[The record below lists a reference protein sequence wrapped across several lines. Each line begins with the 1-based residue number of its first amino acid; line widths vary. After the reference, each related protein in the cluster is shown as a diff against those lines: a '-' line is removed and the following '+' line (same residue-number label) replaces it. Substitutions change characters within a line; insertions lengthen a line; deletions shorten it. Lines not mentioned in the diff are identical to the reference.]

1 MDSLKWS
8 IDQIKSKSKKC
19 DFEIQIL
26 ESEIKKLQE
35 FIIKVAETESDL
47 ANLDNINWLSLVKL
61 SAQAQ
66 AISNE
71 WNLS

>member
-35 FIIKVAETESDL
+35 FITKIAKTE
-47 ANLDNINWLSLVKL
+47 ANLDNTNWLSLVTL
-61 SAQAQ
+61 SAQAK

-71 WNLS
+71 WELS